1 MNRTTI
7 KRSLILLALG
17 GSTFALFGGTSF
29 GPTPIGGCNYA
40 LNGDYQTMFDTSGD
54 AFIQGVSDGV
64 FGNIGTDYDL
74 LVRGPTTT
82 YAQAIWG
89 NYLEA
94 RIPDD
99 VADATL
105 AIP

>member
-17 GSTFALFGGTSF
+17 GSTFALFGASF
-29 GPTPIGGCNYA
+29 GPTPLGGCNYA
-40 LNGDYQTMFDTSGD
+40 LNGDYQTMFNTAGD
-54 AFIQGVSDGV
+54 AGIQAVSDGL

-82 YAQAIWG
+82 FAQAVWA

-94 RIPDD
+94 QIPDD
-99 VADATL
+99 VADGNL